1 MNTVLQPP
9 PTTTRNTLPQQQA
22 IEKYIQDTIE
32 QRLNSCLMY
41 VVQCI
46 TCEEAGILLSV
57 KEDTVRDWIHSGKLA
72 ASKVGRE
79 WMIRVIDV
87 DKMLHQNTNII
98 RIDDKRFRTNRRK
111 IV

>member
-1 MNTVLQPP
+1 MNTALLTP
-9 PTTTRNTLPQQQA
+9 PTNTHNTLPQQQV
-22 IEKYIQDTIE
+22 IEKYIEDTIE

-57 KEDTVRDWIHSGKLA
+57 KEDTVRDWIHSGKLP
-72 ASKVGRE
+72 ASKIGRE
-79 WMIRVIDV
+79 WMIRVSDV
-87 DKMLHQNTNII
+87 DKMLRQNTNII
-98 RIDDKRFRTNRRK
+98 RIDDKRFRTNRKK